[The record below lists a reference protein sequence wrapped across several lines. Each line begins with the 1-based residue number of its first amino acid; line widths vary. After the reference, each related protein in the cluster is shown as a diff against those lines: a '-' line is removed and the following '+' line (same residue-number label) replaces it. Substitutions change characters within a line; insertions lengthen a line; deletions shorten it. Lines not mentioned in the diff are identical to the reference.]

1 MRSRTKNN
9 RRLCTCQVKDE
20 QHRRSPL
27 DLPALELKDEQIR
40 LSFHAWVQGRTD
52 EHHSRYSLEAEYTG
66 KHGGIQRDTKTSNVR
81 LTRLI
86 WIGRRCCCAWA
97 SRDLRSKLPMMHV
110 KIASFFASH
119 AFLLK
124 THLAYGGWARSTSG
138 SQNLAVLPK
147 RHDNSLFLRR

>member
-66 KHGGIQRDTKTSNVR
+66 KHGGIQRDTKTSNLR

-97 SRDLRSKLPMMHV
+97 SRDLRSKLRMMLV
-110 KIASFFASH
+110 KIAFFAFHTFVVEDSQKSSQGPKCH
-119 AFLLK
+119 NGNACVCKSNVGISIIK
-124 THLAYGGWARSTSG
+124 TGRII
-138 SQNLAVLPK
+138 
-147 RHDNSLFLRR
+147 